1 MGPRPLGP
9 IGHIRSHAAACS
21 HAVAWVRDRP
31 GPSNCMA
38 AYGPYG
44 PQGPWTMGPMGPRGL
59 GPIFFLTYIC
69 LIHLFVYFVYLFNIC
84 LIVLPIELPMVLPI
98 VLPIELAIVLPMYCL
113 LYCLFI
119 PLGAIRGGERGNFMY
134 FKYNFSSVVQKKIY
148 IYSSILTF
156 RYASFGDDEIGKMLY
171 R

>member
-1 MGPRPLGP
+1 MFGTPKILKNNEIVLRQARKVVGPKAPGAHRAHCPRPLGP
-9 IGHIRSHAAACS
+9 IGPIRS
-21 HAVAWVRDRP
+21 HAVAWVRDRPRP

-84 LIVLPIELPMVLPI
+84 LIVLPIELP
-98 VLPIELAIVLPMYCL
+98 IELPLNCL
-113 LYCLFI
+113 LDRLEVLTPLSQHFPFLFEI
-119 PLGAIRGGERGNFMY
+119 ILDRSRMHRGGRW
-134 FKYNFSSVVQKKIY
+134 SS
-148 IYSSILTF
+148 
-156 RYASFGDDEIGKMLY
+156 
-171 R
+171 